1 MIPMSWIRPLIFF
14 SFFLNLIFVF
24 IVFVGYPLFLYIYS
38 LRRKRPFVH
47 FKSKEV
53 FPFVSVIV
61 VFRNAEYLIIK
72 KIENFLRLD
81 YPKNNIELI
90 LVSDGTCDSS
100 LDTIQPYLSPFVRL
114 FQIKEHRGKASGLNY
129 GVEKSRGEILVFS
142 DADSMIEE
150 KSIRMLVRYFS
161 DMNIGGVCGQRTF
174 VEKKAHLKSG
184 QMKYVEWDSM
194 IKSLE
199 TRNGLSITSHDGKLY
214 AIRKEMFKKVP
225 DGVTDDA
232 FISLSVIRQNFR
244 FIFEPNALVFIKV
257 PSRSAWHEVV
267 RRIRIVSTSFNG
279 LKMNRKLFNPFQFG
293 VFAVG
298 LFINKIL
305 RRLLPFSLIFL
316 LLISFK
322 WSMDGLTL
330 AKIVLS
336 IQIVGY
342 SISFLYP
349 MFCRLRSISN
359 NFVIKSLVKLSEVGF
374 YFCLG
379 MIGTLLGLLFFLLR
393 IKITKWE
400 PMKK

>member
-1 MIPMSWIRPLIFF
+1 
-14 SFFLNLIFVF
+14 
-24 IVFVGYPLFLYIYS
+24 
-38 LRRKRPFVH
+38 
-47 FKSKEV
+47 
-53 FPFVSVIV
+53 
-61 VFRNAEYLIIK
+61 
-72 KIENFLRLD
+72 
-81 YPKNNIELI
+81 
-90 LVSDGTCDSS
+90 
-100 LDTIQPYLSPFVRL
+100 
-114 FQIKEHRGKASGLNY
+114 
-129 GVEKSRGEILVFS
+129 
-142 DADSMIEE
+142 
-150 KSIRMLVRYFS
+150 
-161 DMNIGGVCGQRTF
+161 
-174 VEKKAHLKSG
+174 
-184 QMKYVEWDSM
+184 
-194 IKSLE
+194 
-199 TRNGLSITSHDGKLY
+199 
-214 AIRKEMFKKVP
+214 MFKKVP